1 METRSQKY
9 AVEVYKRVAVHKGKS
24 TEQRTKYGIMAH
36 KLPVLIRTAGLAQ
49 AISFLETKTGETGGE
64 TGEEMN
70 KQLLEDLSSVVS
82 KVSGIDIGGN
92 LPAKCREA
100 ELQEYIRLT
109 KDTLD
114 ALLWFKRYS
123 VSVLEVKN
131 NANE

>member
-9 AVEVYKRVAVHKGKS
+9 AVEVYRRVAVHKGKS

-49 AISFLETKTGETGGE
+49 AISFLETKTGETG
-64 TGEEMN
+64 EEMN

-82 KVSGIDIGGN
+82 EVSGIDIGGN

>member
-1 METRSQKY
+1 
-9 AVEVYKRVAVHKGKS
+9 
-24 TEQRTKYGIMAH
+24 
-36 KLPVLIRTAGLAQ
+36 AQ
-49 AISFLETKTGETGGE
+49 AISFLETKTGE

-82 KVSGIDIGGN
+82 EVSGIDIGGN

>member
-49 AISFLETKTGETGGE
+49 AISFLETKTGER
-64 TGEEMN
+64 GEEMN

-82 KVSGIDIGGN
+82 EVSGIDIGGN

>member
-9 AVEVYKRVAVHKGKS
+9 AVEVYKCVVKYKDKPK
-24 TEQRTKYGIMAH
+24 EDRTKYGIMAH

-49 AISFLETKTGETGGE
+49 AISFLETKIGENTE
-64 TGEEMN
+64 DMN
-70 KQLLEDLSSVVS
+70 KQLRNDLAHVVGR
-82 KVSGIDIGGN
+82 VSGVDIASDF
-92 LPAKCREA
+92 PRKCREA

-109 KDTLD
+109 RDTLE

-123 VSVLEVKN
+123 VSILEVKN